1 MKLKVAIV
9 SLVLVFCFFTGCLGE
24 EEEKP
29 ASRFSWPEGESTGCE
44 VASEVFVECTEY
56 VSGFTTPVKV
66 LHHPVLQEIWIVD
79 LSGHISSWDGQEK
92 REIAN
97 LSESISTCHNEQGLL
112 GMEFTDDFEATG
124 MVLLSYIETG
134 PCRTDYA
141 ANLTLA
147 EATVINGT
155 ITEESLNV
163 IFEIEQPFRNHNGG
177 SIQGLGA
184 NEYLWGIGDGG
195 SSKDPLENG
204 QNQSNLFGSILMFKH
219 ANNSI
224 EPVLYDEDGNET
236 FVLHYGLRNPW
247 KFDVDGFGGLWIA
260 DVGQYCF
267 EEVNYIENYTHASN
281 FGWSVTEGLHQFQ
294 ATDED
299 CDVPL
304 YEDENSSITLPVI
317 EYDHTDGNCS
327 VTGGEFV
334 EWRND
339 SLNNSYVFG
348 DFCSGMV
355 WMTQPTADGV
365 EHQPVADTNLFLVG
379 FGQGL
384 NDELLLL
391 TWTGEIYALT

>member
-1 MKLKVAIV
+1 MNLKVALM
-9 SLVLVFCFFTGCLGE
+9 SLVLASCCFTGCLGE
-24 EEEKP
+24 EEDP
-29 ASRFSWPEGESTGCE
+29 PSRFSWPESESTGCE
-44 VASEVFVECTEY
+44 VSSDVFLNCTEY
-56 VSGFTTPVKV
+56 VTGFTTPVKV
-66 LHHPVLQEIWIVD
+66 LHHPVLDEIWIVD

-112 GMEFTDDFEATG
+112 GMEFTDDFATTG

-155 ITEESLNV
+155 ITEENLNV

-177 SIQGLGA
+177 SIQGLGS

-195 SSKDPLENG
+195 SSKDPLGNG
-204 QNQSNLFGSILMFKH
+204 QNRSNLFGSIVMFKH
-219 ANNSI
+219 ANHSI
-224 EPVLYDEDGNET
+224 EPVLFDEDGNET

-247 KFDVDGFGGLWIA
+247 KFDVDASGGLWIA

-267 EEVNYIENYTHASN
+267 EEVNYIENYTHAAN
-281 FGWSVTEGLHQFQ
+281 FGWSVTEGLHQFR
-294 ATDED
+294 ASDEN

-304 YEDENSSITLPVI
+304 YEEENSSITLPII
-317 EYDHTDGNCS
+317 EYDHNDGNCS

-334 EWRND
+334 EWRKD

-348 DFCSGMV
+348 DFCSGLV
-355 WMTQPTADGV
+355 WMTQPTVDGV
-365 EHQPVADTNLFLVG
+365 GHQQVADTNLFLVG